1 MLPIHAAGVYNAQ
14 AGSVSVSDYIISSY
28 TPTLGTLQVKPP
40 TPPSTDFMVA
50 AIIQP
55 EIPGRPELA
64 LPSTNAELEKIES
77 RVPKARL
84 TKIGT
89 PENPTSISK
98 VTSILPSVSIAHFAC
113 HGRHDRT
120 SPLDSALILSD
131 GQLKVSKI
139 MEKPLRNASL
149 AFLSACE
156 TAMGDDRTPD
166 ENIHLAGSMLFAGF
180 RGVVATMW

>member
-1 MLPIHAAGVYNAQ
+1 MKSL
-14 AGSVSVSDYIISSY
+14 
-28 TPTLGTLQVKPP
+28 
-40 TPPSTDFMVA
+40 PSTDFMVA

-55 EIPGRPELA
+55 QIPGRPELA
-64 LPSTNAELEKIES
+64 LPSTNTELEKIES
-77 RVPKARL
+77 RVPKAHL

-98 VTSILPSVSIAHFAC
+98 VTSILPSVLIAHFAC
-113 HGRHDRT
+113 HGTQDQT